1 MANDPQLTQVLYQSI
16 IIGFSICFII
26 MTAVIYLL
34 NRKHVNKQQYLAEEL
49 LKATNENKEIE
60 LAHQLLLEELQQSQG
75 QLEEKVQERTLELH
89 ITLQELEESNQ
100 ELKKKN
106 TLDELT
112 GLFNRRCYDEKILA
126 EYRRSKR
133 NLTPL
138 SLVIIDIDHFKLVN
152 DHHGHVA
159 GDQCLIWLSTQMEK
173 ILRRSSDM
181 AFRYGGEEFC
191 LILPDTDAKG
201 ALVLAQALRQS
212 IEQQVFQYEN
222 TVISLTIS
230 CGVSTYLQQK
240 NIQPERLFIGADKA
254 LYQAKHNGRNQVQ
267 VYQFKEE

>member
-1 MANDPQLTQVLYQSI
+1 M
-16 IIGFSICFII
+16 
-26 MTAVIYLL
+26 
-34 NRKHVNKQQYLAEEL
+34 
-49 LKATNENKEIE
+49 
-60 LAHQLLLEELQQSQG
+60 
-75 QLEEKVQERTLELH
+75 
-89 ITLQELEESNQ
+89 
-100 ELKKKN
+100 
-106 TLDELT
+106 
-112 GLFNRRCYDEKILA
+112 
-126 EYRRSKR
+126 
-133 NLTPL
+133 

-240 NIQPERLFIGADKA
+240 NIQPERLFIGADKGNYINYFNFA
-254 LYQAKHNGRNQVQ
+254 RTH
-267 VYQFKEE
+267 FKQHTVCQPLL

>member
-1 MANDPQLTQVLYQSI
+1 MANDPQLTQVLYQNMI
-16 IIGFSICFII
+16 IAFAICVII
-26 MTAVIYLL
+26 MTVVIYLL
-34 NRKHVNKQQYLAEEL
+34 NRKNVEKQQHLAEEL
-49 LKATNENKEIE
+49 LKAKDENKEIE

-152 DHHGHVA
+152 DHHGHIA
-159 GDQCLIWLSTQMEK
+159 GDQCLIWLSTQMKK

-201 ALVLAQALRQS
+201 ALVLAQALRQA

-240 NIQPERLFIGADKA
+240 
-254 LYQAKHNGRNQVQ
+254 KHTA
-267 VYQFKEE
+267 